1 MITYN
6 NKKLK
11 QLLDR
16 DYNGNK
22 MLLRRTIGGNNETIT
37 RYVNGEDIYIGKLV
51 TICNRLGYDIEE
63 FFIRDDE
70 SPLRLPAPAM
80 KMPAWQATSGQEGWG
95 ADGQQGQHPPYAFA
109 EAQRDSEREKNAL
122 LVQHA
127 RELAD
132 VQVAERERECQ
143 RLREELEAVR
153 ERLLDA
159 YQQIGLLKA
168 QAMPLPSTS
177 AHGVVNEKTAS
188 YTTKTK

>member
-37 RYVNGEDIYIGKLV
+37 RYINGEDIYIGKLV

-70 SPLRLPAPAM
+70 SLLRLPVPAM
-80 KMPAWQATSGQEGWG
+80 KMPAEQATAGQEGWG
-95 ADGQQGQHPPYAFA
+95 ADGQQGRHPSYAFA

-127 RELAD
+127 RELAE

-177 AHGVVNEKTAS
+177 AHGVVNEKPAS
-188 YTTKTK
+188 YATKTK